1 LCIYIWNI
9 FSFSG
14 RKTVEKSGDS
24 SEEKRKKKKKN
35 IILCLRLSGLA
46 VLFLQVSKQFD
57 SQGKVKVKVGKVG
70 SMDKVVMEGKEGSG
84 VPLKRVFLSFD
95 KGMLCLQLRWWGWL
109 SGLLLLSGLP
119 VSGDSIGDFPL
130 IILFYFLCVVVG
142 LCSLD

>member
-1 LCIYIWNI
+1 M
-9 FSFSG
+9 
-14 RKTVEKSGDS
+14 
-24 SEEKRKKKKKN
+24 
-35 IILCLRLSGLA
+35 
-46 VLFLQVSKQFD
+46 LFLQVSKQFD